1 MHARGGAAAC
11 YPCSMP
17 SRDPYAPPPMLPRQW
32 LPLNPGTI
40 VGTPASLRAPN
51 PFSINFPKAQFANPS
66 FVGSSIRYV
75 PQKPVPA
82 SERVGAGPMH
92 WSWSQFGNGKKNLPR
107 FTGNPKQ
114 KPPRV
119 LYSGPDLGASD
130 DVLPKGGGTLLP
142 FLLGALTLAAFVIVA
157 DRTLSPSR

>member
-1 MHARGGAAAC
+1 MA
-11 YPCSMP
+11 
-17 SRDPYAPPPMLPRQW
+17 
-32 LPLNPGTI
+32 
-40 VGTPASLRAPN
+40 
-51 PFSINFPKAQFANPS
+51 
-66 FVGSSIRYV
+66 
-75 PQKPVPA
+75 PQKPVRA

-92 WSWSQFGNGKKNLPR
+92 WSWSQFGNGKQNLPR

-119 LYSGPDLGASD
+119 LYSGPDLGEAAE
-130 DVLPKGGGTLLP
+130 PKSGGTLLP